1 VPAMPER
8 LLRYVRHER
17 VHAWERA
24 GWQVISGP
32 AKLKPPPGL
41 EGPSDAVPIVIV
53 EWTRPGPPVEPIEGA
68 G

>member
-1 VPAMPER
+1 VPAVSER
-8 LLRYVRHER
+8 VFRYVRHQR
-17 VHAWERA
+17 VHVWERA

-41 EGPSDAVPIVIV
+41 EGPSDAVLIVIV
-53 EWTRPGPPVEPIEGA
+53 EWTRTGPPVEPIEGT